1 VTILIA
7 GRDVEGGDIE
17 RVVATVE
24 RDHEVTRAET
34 LEAVREAL
42 PGCSAVVVG
51 TLPST
56 SVSAVRETVRSGVYC
71 PPTTPVVRLV
81 PQSSTGAEESGPA
94 TDGYDGVVLADQPER
109 LLDVLQAIDR
119 TDEYRD
125 AVATLYEACRANAR
139 GEGVDEAELSA
150 AFERADRAYEE
161 LHSVAEWTPYERVF
175 AEGDPAS
182 DAEAEKEAENEAGD
196 DRESG

>member
-1 VTILIA
+1 VTVLIA

-24 RDHEVTRAET
+24 RDHEVARAET

-51 TLPST
+51 TLPSA
-56 SVSAVRETVRSGVYC
+56 SVSAVRETVRSGIYC

-81 PQSSTGAEESGPA
+81 APSSTGDEESGPSA
-94 TDGYDGVVLADQPER
+94 DGYDGVVLADQPER
-109 LLDVLQAIDR
+109 LLDVLRAIAR

-125 AVATLYEACRANAR
+125 AVAALYEACRANAR

-161 LHSVAEWTPYERVF
+161 LQSVAEWTPYERVF
-175 AEGDPAS
+175 AEGDPES
-182 DAEAEKEAENEAGD
+182 DAEAETEAGEQD